1 MYQSIDDI
9 INALEE
15 IIQES
20 IRNDDP
26 LGYFAAL
33 YQKVTIKVKEG
44 VTEQYFD
51 DNERMEKLDVVF
63 AKRYLDAYHD
73 YRKNLP
79 VTDSW
84 KKAFEVSK
92 RYWPIVLQHL
102 LLGMNAHISL
112 DLGIAAAE
120 VSEGN
125 NLDDLHDDFNKINEV
140 LSDLVDEVEN
150 NLSEIWPTFKLILK
164 LTRRVDNFLVDFSMK
179 KARDGAWKFAQSL
192 TNDPGSNIVDQIAE
206 RDKKVAAKVNLILHP
221 GWLIKLIFAVIRIG
235 ERGSVSDK
243 IEKLKGEARK

>member
-15 IIQES
+15 IIQDS
-20 IRNDDP
+20 IRNNDP

-44 VTEQYFD
+44 INQGYFN
-51 DNERMEKLDVVF
+51 DNERMEKLDIVF

-73 YRKNLP
+73 YHKNLP

-84 KKAFEVSK
+84 KKAFDASK
-92 RYWPIVLQHL
+92 WYWPIVLQHL

-120 VSEGN
+120 VSEEG

-150 NLSEIWPTFKLILK
+150 NLAEIWPTFKLILK

-179 KARDGAWKFAQSL
+179 KARDGAWKFAQAL
-192 TNDPGSNIVDQIAE
+192 ANGTASNIDDQIAE
-206 RDKKVAAKVNLILHP
+206 RDKKVAGKVNLILHP
-221 GWLIKLIFAVIRIG
+221 GWFLRLIFAVIRIG

-243 IEKLKGEARK
+243 IQMLEAKA

>member
-15 IIQES
+15 IIQAS
-20 IRNDDP
+20 IRNNDP

-44 VTEQYFD
+44 ISQGYFD
-51 DNERMEKLDVVF
+51 DNERMEKLDIVF

-84 KKAFEVSK
+84 KKAFDASK
-92 RYWPIVLQHL
+92 WYSPVVLQHL

-120 VSEGN
+120 VSEGSK
-125 NLDDLHDDFNKINEV
+125 LEDLHDDFNKINEV
-140 LSDLVDEVEN
+140 LSALVEEVEK

-164 LTRRVDNFLVDFSMK
+164 FSRRADNFLVDFSMK
-179 KARDGAWKFAQSL
+179 KARDGAWKFAQAIASEPEGN
-192 TNDPGSNIVDQIAE
+192 TADQIAE

-221 GWLIKLIFAVIRIG
+221 GWLLRLIFVVIRIG
-235 ERGSVSDK
+235 ERGSVKDK
-243 IEKLKGEARK
+243 IQKLEAKA